1 MSPPRSHW
9 AHRPRSA
16 VRADR
21 RAAGAL
27 GATLLAVAVGLL
39 ALAGGARAAGC
50 TDNWT
55 NTAGGAWST
64 ATDWSE
70 GTVPGLADVACITLA
85 GTYTVTMSA
94 SASVGSL
101 TLGAAS
107 GTQTLEIEGSGTD
120 AILHLDGDSTI
131 NQTGELVLDNGSSNG
146 FADVEAYSGTP
157 TLTNNG
163 TVKSTVEGIGQN
175 YLEINLENASGGK
188 LEVASGLLQQD
199 FATTTTNDAGGT
211 VQVDGAGV
219 FELTHAGGS
228 VVNSGSVVNNGTF
241 SLTGGPSWTQSGGA
255 LSGSNPVAIQ
265 SGSLV
270 DSAGTGQFVLTD
282 TVGLSGTIPLGQT
295 VTVSG
300 GALDSKALIT
310 GNVTNNGTLVLDQ
323 PAGTG
328 FADVQAGTGTPTLT
342 NNGTVKSTVEGIG
355 QNYLEINLENA
366 SGGKLEVASGLLQQD
381 FATTTTNDAGGTVQ
395 VDGAGVFE
403 LTHAGGSV
411 VNSGSVVNNGTFS
424 LTGGPSWTQ
433 SGGALSGSNPVAIQS
448 GSLVDSAGTG
458 QFVLTDTV
466 GLSGTIPLGQT
477 VTVSGGALDSKA
489 LITGNVTNN
498 GTLVLDQPAVTGF
511 ADVQAGTGTPKLT
524 NNGTVKST
532 VEGIGQNYRSEEH

>member
-64 ATDWSE
+64 ATEWSE

-163 TVKSTVEGIGQN
+163 TVKSTVEGLGQN
-175 YLEINLENASGGK
+175 YLEINVENASGGK

-381 FATTTTNDAGGTVQ
+381 FATTTTNDGTVILGAGASYDITDGTFTGNSDGTMDFDIASATSFGAVESSSPAAFQLGGGTAAGGLQRGYTPPLEQQFKVLTGSYTGTFTTISSGFVGDYTANTVSLVFAPSQ
-395 VDGAGVFE
+395 TITFTSTPPASATVGGSYTVTASGGGSGNAVTFSIDAASAAGAG
-403 LTHAGGSV
+403 SI
-411 VNSGSVVNNGTFS
+411 SGS
-424 LTGGPSWTQ
+424 
-433 SGGALSGSNPVAIQS
+433 
-448 GSLVDSAGTG
+448 
-458 QFVLTDTV
+458 
-466 GLSGTIPLGQT
+466 
-477 VTVSGGALDSKA
+477 
-489 LITGNVTNN
+489 
-498 GTLVLDQPAVTGF
+498 AV
-511 ADVQAGTGTPKLT
+511 
-524 NNGTVKST
+524 
-532 VEGIGQNYRSEEH
+532 